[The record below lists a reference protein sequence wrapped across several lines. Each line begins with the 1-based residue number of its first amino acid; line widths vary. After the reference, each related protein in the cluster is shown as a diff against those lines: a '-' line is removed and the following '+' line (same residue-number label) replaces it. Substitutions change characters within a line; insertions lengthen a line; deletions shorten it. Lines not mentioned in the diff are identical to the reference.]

1 MEEETKALVEG
12 PFQLLTEAVE
22 KHGQVLINC
31 RNNKKL
37 ICRVKAFDRHFNMVL
52 ENIKEIW
59 TEMKRDSD
67 GKLKAKLC
75 QRSISKMFLRGDS
88 VIVIVKNPAELMNK

>member
-1 MEEETKALVEG
+1 MEEETKALVDG

-22 KHGQVLINC
+22 KHSQVLINC

-52 ENIKEIW
+52 E
-59 TEMKRDSD
+59 
-67 GKLKAKLC
+67 
-75 QRSISKMFLRGDS
+75 S
-88 VIVIVKNPAELMNK
+88 VKGLHLSHYHHY